1 MSLVQAGPLP
11 MKAVV
16 LAGGRGTRLSPYTS
30 VLPKPLMPLGER
42 SVLEILLEHLRQYG
56 FRDVTLCVGYLSHL
70 IRAVFDNG
78 RVPGVK
84 LDFVHEQER
93 LGTAGPLRL
102 VPDLTDS
109 FLAMNGDVL
118 TSLDLRALADHHRRS
133 GNLVTIAAQHRM
145 EKVDFGIL
153 NIDNRSARVVGYE
166 EKPEF
171 ELRVS
176 MGIYVMQRE
185 VLDWIPPGYFDF
197 PDLVVKLVNGGE
209 PVGVYMHQGYW
220 CDIGRHDDYERAVAD
235 WSRRRDDPDSAIDL
249 EFTQAE
255 YGLG

>member
-1 MSLVQAGPLP
+1 VNAERGAQPP

-16 LAGGRGTRLSPYTS
+16 LAGGRGRRLSPYTS

-42 SVLEILLEHLRQYG
+42 SVLEILLEHLKQYG
-56 FRDVTLCVGYLSHL
+56 FSDITLCVGYLSYL
-70 IRAVFDNG
+70 IRAVFDNE

-102 VPDLTDS
+102 VPDLTES
-109 FLAMNGDVL
+109 FLVMNGDVL
-118 TSLDLRALADHHRRS
+118 TSLDLRALAEHHRRS
-133 GNLVTIAAQHRM
+133 GNVVTIAAQHRM

-153 NIDNRSARVVGYE
+153 TLDNRSSRVVHYE

-171 ELRVS
+171 EFRVS
-176 MGIYVMQRE
+176 MGIYVMERR
-185 VLDWIPPGYFDF
+185 VLDWIPEGYFDF
-197 PDLVVKLVNGGE
+197 PDLVVKLLKGGE
-209 PVGVYMHQGYW
+209 RVGVYMHQGYW
-220 CDIGRHDDYERAVAD
+220 CDIGRYDDYERAVAD
-235 WSRRRDDPDSAIDL
+235 WSGRRDDLDAVAL
-249 EFTQAE
+249 GFTRAE